1 LKATSAALAKQKY
14 GRITS
19 TDTMCTKSSRVEPTL
34 RPLLAI
40 RSPRVMQKLAVSL
53 NSLVEE
59 SFLSRKAGARKS
71 VATAPIVSG
80 SGADLNI
87 LNQVFGFGRLW
98 MKNW

>member
-1 LKATSAALAKQKY
+1 
-14 GRITS
+14 
-19 TDTMCTKSSRVEPTL
+19 
-34 RPLLAI
+34 
-40 RSPRVMQKLAVSL
+40 MQKLAVSL